1 MVWNDTP
8 GNRRVQSSGSKPQ
21 CSNHLPGMAEL
32 TRKKGLARNLARLAQ
47 VMPERYDFMPRT
59 LLLPEQLPALLAAL
73 DENERPGRSAPLST
87 FILKPDAGSQGRG
100 ILLAQR
106 RADLEAWCPEGGGVP
121 AGVASRYIERPLLL
135 GDSKFDLRLY
145 VLVLGTA
152 PLDVSIFTEGLLL
165 GYDVLVDARLKPWLL
180 EVNASPSL
188 CLDTAADA
196 EVKRPLVAAALAAA
210 ARAAGLLGVE
220 GEDAGRRGSAAGETT
235 RLRDPR
241 QEHAGQD
248 GGPRFERILP
258 TPDDGGSAGYG
269 AVLAASAASFL
280 SGTAQGRLERSLAG
294 MQARRQAAERE
305 REARA
310 SAQARKVAA
319 LKAWIARECARQRE
333 ARVPGGGDGGDH
345 RSGVKGRCK
354 VFDATGEVDQ
364 NLPIG
369 ENEFVCRREYLSA
382 RQLLIPLDAEK
393 AGKLDQ
399 RPVQVLTDAQPVETT
414 VHATKKRR
422 GNEVSNAGS
431 KAGSERSPTA
441 SSEQASHRSSED
453 VPTPTQQPTPSASVL
468 SDLGTGDS
476 GTPRSRPGAP
486 AGERDTGRWSRRRYE
501 AALAAL
507 TGVLQRLGALTPVA
521 AVLRPVL
528 RDAARRVIGDTG
540 LLDHLLKHQADRV
553 VGPRAQ
559 RLRRRHNHEGHME
572 YWLQSPEAATA
583 EDALLRKEVT
593 ALTSE
598 LRDVKEV
605 RHALHAVRAEAA
617 QVLHEV
623 STGSALEEGTGQAAG
638 GGGGNGGGGR
648 GVQGESVGNHSGK
661 GSRVVGADI
670 GVMQRQ
676 FAEISKRIASTD
688 SVLERVLKAAQDEQ
702 DQRASMTQLF
712 SSHMKGTLDMMED
725 HAERQ
730 LELENQVAQLREE
743 GAGRLEALSA
753 AAQDNAGLRYAAIHG
768 AAANQAASGSR
779 ARDASPHPDY
789 NTSSVKQPR
798 VLRLQPQQGLMPEEQ
813 KAGPSLPALGH
824 PNKIKDLSQLTHEA
838 LNVWNTLKF
847 QPDTTPIIV
856 GHASRQTGPGAPGNT
871 DGASEE
877 ELAQLTPEA
886 RP

>member
-1 MVWNDTP
+1 MPSATGNGSHATISEVDAPSDTLIAQAGTELEHGNDDGKASTQYLEGEYVLLQFNPRDVQPSIGQLYSFQP
-8 GNRRVQSSGSKPQ
+8 GGAEGEPMKVMARCFFRPTELSGGTHVPD
-21 CSNHLPGMAEL
+21 
-32 TRKKGLARNLARLAQ
+32 LARGE
-47 VMPERYDFMPRT
+47 VFFSEKF
-59 LLLPEQLPALLAAL
+59 AL
-73 DENERPGRSAPLST
+73 
-87 FILKPDAGSQGRG
+87 
-100 ILLAQR
+100 
-106 RADLEAWCPEGGGVP
+106 C
-121 AGVASRYIERPLLL
+121 
-135 GDSKFDLRLY
+135 
-145 VLVLGTA
+145 
-152 PLDVSIFTEGLLL
+152 PLDS
-165 GYDVLVDARLKPWLL
+165 
-180 EVNASPSL
+180 
-188 CLDTAADA
+188 
-196 EVKRPLVAAALAAA
+196 
-210 ARAAGLLGVE
+210 
-220 GEDAGRRGSAAGETT
+220 
-235 RLRDPR
+235 
-241 QEHAGQD
+241 
-248 GGPRFERILP
+248 
-258 TPDDGGSAGYG
+258 
-269 AVLAASAASFL
+269 
-280 SGTAQGRLERSLAG
+280 
-294 MQARRQAAERE
+294 
-305 REARA
+305 
-310 SAQARKVAA
+310 
-319 LKAWIARECARQRE
+319 
-333 ARVPGGGDGGDH
+333 
-345 RSGVKGRCK
+345 VKGRCK

-753 AAQDNAGLRYAAIHG
+753 AAQDNAGLRAQVETSDARLRVMEHSMLTLLG
-768 AAANQAASGSR
+768 RFESLQNLLQDLPRLTAQAAANQAASGSR
-779 ARDASPHPDY
+779 ARDASPHPDH

-886 RP
+886 RAIWDQLHRARPRAPAPPAPAVDPPAAGAPPPPPPPPSTHPEQNVGVRGIPSRQAPEIPPGEQVQDLAMMHRFLTQDPVLREAYMSHTSRAPTEGPSLGLAFFPQLRDGPPPGSAAADAPDGSPAFADSSAFPRLAPHAAGLPFPSLPQQPAPRRRRDSSPDGSMKHPRRDDSPKPPPDRAP